1 MTLINHTR
9 DGELLDS
16 DKLSLPEELA
26 FTTDSF
32 HICLSIQDRSLFFH
46 NLAVPPKK
54 KKKKKKRNAAMMHAL
69 ANEGPVTLYSL
80 KLLSGKMK
88 LFDHK
93 LEKTKRSQN

>member
-54 KKKKKKRNAAMMHAL
+54 KKKKRNVAMMHAL
-69 ANEGPVTLYSL
+69 ANEGHVTLHSL

-88 LFDHK
+88 LLDHK
-93 LEKTKRSQN
+93 LEKMKRSQN